1 MSRRSDQPRRQRGTR
16 LGYEPVVQAG
26 WSEYGP
32 RSVERHAREV
42 HYDVLRRE
50 GFDAERAREISARS
64 AEHQERLSDEMR
76 ARKSAEGTERQAQRL
91 ASLLPDAFLTEEQRA
106 ERAREIAAREARLA
120 SDGS

>member
-26 WSEYGP
+26 WSEYGKGN
-32 RSVERHAREV
+32 VERHAREV

-76 ARKSAEGTERQAQRL
+76 ARKSAEGTERAAQRL
-91 ASLLPDAFLTEEQRA
+91 SSLLPDAFLTDEERA
-106 ERAREIAAREARLA
+106 ERARQIAERDAHLTR
-120 SDGS
+120 SGS